1 MKLETGSRR
10 RVIFDGK
17 IVHLGV
23 ETVQLPDGRETD
35 LEVVRHP
42 GGAAIVA
49 VDEAN
54 RVCLIKQFRHAAGGW
69 IWELAAGVRDHA
81 EPPEQTARRELKEE
95 TGLSASDWQPLGSLL
110 STPGFCDERLFLY
123 LAQDLTQ
130 GEHAR
135 EENEFIEVHWMAMD
149 QAVQMAL
156 SGEIED
162 AKTVIGLFR
171 AQAFFEAQAVSKAQ
185 AV

>member
-1 MKLETGSRR
+1 MKRR
-10 RVIFDGK
+10 EIFDGK
-17 IVHLGV
+17 IVHLGI
-23 ETVQLPDGRETD
+23 ETAQLPDGRETD

-49 VDEAN
+49 VDDEN

-69 IWELAAGVRDHA
+69 IWELPAGVRDQD
-81 EPPEQTARRELKEE
+81 EPPEQTSRRELKEE
-95 TGLSASDWQPLGSLL
+95 TGLMASGWQSLGSLL

-123 LAQDLTQ
+123 LAQGLTQ

-135 EENEFIEVHWMAMD
+135 EENEFIEVHWLVMD

-171 AQAFFEAQAVSKAQ
+171 AQAALAQPDKG
-185 AV
+185 